1 MAERTLTRRE
11 LNRALL
17 ARQLLLERVR
27 LPIPRALERLGGIQD
42 QYAPNAYIRLWSC
55 LEGFQRD
62 DLTRA
67 LERRS
72 VVQATLMRE
81 TIHVVSRRDYWAFA
95 VAIRAPQR
103 AWFLRTRKPAPRER
117 DLERRAESL
126 RELLADG
133 PRRHD
138 ELVEI
143 AGRGWGMVGPWL
155 DLVRVPPSGTWER
168 RRANLF
174 ETAESWVGPEDVGVA
189 DARDTLVRRYLA
201 AFGPASRKDIG
212 LWAHLSLGDL
222 EPVLARL
229 ALRRFRSESGDELL
243 DLPRMPL
250 PDPETPA
257 PVRFLPTWDAVLLV
271 HARRSGIL
279 PEEYRPRVF
288 STRMPQSIGTFLVD
302 GSVAGTWKLHRRPR
316 RLDAVRSA
324 RSRRRARGRGRGR
337 APRRFHALIRGA
349 ARTRVVR
356 DEPLGAVAI
365 PEELGAGEEEDAPAR
380 EERSPKR
387 ASSSASFSASRSS
400 HASDV
405 RA

>member
-55 LEGFQRD
+55 LQGFQRD

-95 VAIRAPQR
+95 VAIREPQR

-155 DLVRVPPSGTWER
+155 DLARVPPSGTWER

-174 ETAESWVGPEDVGVA
+174 ETAESWVGPEDVCVA
-189 DARDTLVRRYLA
+189 DARHRLVRRYLA

-222 EPVLARL
+222 EPVLERI
-229 ALRRFRSESGDELL
+229 ALRRFRAESGDELL

-279 PEEYRPRVF
+279 PEKYRPRVF

-302 GSVAGTWKLHRRPR
+302 GSVAGTWRYMDGRVR
-316 RLDAVRSA
+316 WESFERLDRVT
-324 RSRRRARGRGRGR
+324 SREIGEEAERLA
-337 APRRFHALIRGA
+337 AFHA
-349 ARTRVVR
+349 
-356 DEPLGAVAI
+356 
-365 PEELGAGEEEDAPAR
+365 
-380 EERSPKR
+380 
-387 ASSSASFSASRSS
+387 
-400 HASDV
+400 
-405 RA
+405 